1 MELILVRHGEAASSW
16 GEAPDPGLSALGRQ
30 QAEQTALSLNPMLAT
45 NTLLLSS
52 PLQRALQTAE
62 PLARLRQQAVHEH
75 NAFREIPSPVPLAE
89 RQDWLKGFMTQ
100 QWCDQQQELLEWR
113 ANVLL
118 QLLQLQ
124 RPAVI
129 FTHFLVINAV
139 VGEVLDQPQTL
150 CFWPDNG
157 SATHLRSDGSR
168 LELLSLGREITTRV
182 N

>member
-16 GEAPDPGLSALGRQ
+16 GEAADPALSALGRQ
-30 QAEQTALSLNPMLAT
+30 QAEETALGLNAKLAAD
-45 NTLLLSS
+45 TLLISS

-62 PLARLRQQAVHEH
+62 PLARLRQQVVQE
-75 NAFREIPSPVPLAE
+75 NTAFREIPSPVPLAE
-89 RQDWLKGFMTQ
+89 RQDWLKAFMTQ
-100 QWCDQQQELLEWR
+100 QWCDQQEPLLAWR
-113 ANVLL
+113 SNLL
-118 QLLQLQ
+118 QQLLRLQ

-139 VGEVLDQPQTL
+139 VGEVRGQPETL

-168 LELLSLGREITTRV
+168 LELLSLGREIATRI